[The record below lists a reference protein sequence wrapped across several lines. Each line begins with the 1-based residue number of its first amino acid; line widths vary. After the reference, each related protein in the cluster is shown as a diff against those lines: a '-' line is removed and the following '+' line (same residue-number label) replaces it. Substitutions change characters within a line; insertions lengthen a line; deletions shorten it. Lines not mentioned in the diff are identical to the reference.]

1 MPSFS
6 ILNLSTAL
14 SLDFDLHEPVRSITK
29 RIHAACREMGVLNP
43 SFTLDHGPGS
53 KEQQLRPQIVEL
65 PVEIIL
71 TEGPSQYSA
80 ENSAVLQINQDEPLL
95 HFYNQYLQNRGTNI
109 NDNKVSLLQLEQP
122 CSGGLAHSTARFD
135 QKGFTV
141 NFHRTLRIPDNG
153 NEYPLPPSLGHFP
166 LFNVK
171 RFANFLPSKWVE
183 EGGVFL
189 PMYQREALWMNFGS
203 ARNTPY
209 ALKVGVGKI
218 NAVSG
223 EEWRSGVLSEEKQD
237 YLVCPQQPWLDGICA
252 GEGLIRQFVAMPK
265 DSGYSVEAQLTG
277 ADSGYGFQLEVIPKF
292 DTDVKFQVEPRP
304 EIWQNNTGGRRN
316 EANPGSFELTRT
328 GVELG
333 LHCGETIFMVSPK
346 LQRRRAATFAEAYP
360 ALCQEE
366 TLRVH
371 VRAVIAIQM
380 NQGPAVHRTQYD
392 SNETVNEFK
401 TRMKKNLL
409 NTPEEVETMKL
420 CLGDVEFAG
429 NETLGAVCLT
439 LCQALPSSMLELHYD
454 EQLVVAEISVK
465 TLTGKT
471 LKFPLDCSL
480 SVEGLKCKIQDKEG
494 IPPDQQRLIFAGG
507 QLENER
513 TLGDYGVLAGSV
525 FHLVLRLR
533 GGDGSGG
540 SNGQMA
546 LAAGGT
552 MKQKLYPD
560 PHGPRYWD
568 LARAEKLNVF
578 ILDATLLP
586 NLGLS
591 ALSTPVDAEAYHRYG
606 LPWFD
611 LYDETEATLE
621 PSAALSGVKSV
632 ATLDEEVNAE
642 TAREVAGQAKSTGVL
657 FGECVVCMAAG
668 CNVRLAPCAHLLCT
682 PCALRLSVGAGDG
695 RRCPFC
701 RGKIQHL
708 ETLGAAFG
716 ERYDELGA
724 VPADVVI
731 TYHHHEAASCWEKV
745 TTLPPMPPGV
755 ALKLEGENSSQ
766 NKLQTP
772 T

>member
-1 MPSFS
+1 
-6 ILNLSTAL
+6 
-14 SLDFDLHEPVRSITK
+14 
-29 RIHAACREMGVLNP
+29 
-43 SFTLDHGPGS
+43 
-53 KEQQLRPQIVEL
+53 
-65 PVEIIL
+65 IIL

-292 DTDVKFQVEPRP
+292 DTDVKFQ
-304 EIWQNNTGGRRN
+304 
-316 EANPGSFELTRT
+316 
-328 GVELG
+328 
-333 LHCGETIFMVSPK
+333 
-346 LQRRRAATFAEAYP
+346 
-360 ALCQEE
+360 
-366 TLRVH
+366 
-371 VRAVIAIQM
+371 
-380 NQGPAVHRTQYD
+380 GPAVHRTQYD

-409 NTPEEVETMKL
+409 NTPE
-420 CLGDVEFAG
+420 
-429 NETLGAVCLT
+429 
-439 LCQALPSSMLELHYD
+439 ELHYD

-716 ERYDELGA
+716 
-724 VPADVVI
+724 
-731 TYHHHEAASCWEKV
+731 
-745 TTLPPMPPGV
+745 
-755 ALKLEGENSSQ
+755 
-766 NKLQTP
+766 
-772 T
+772 